1 MRSHQSLAKGGPG
14 NPKPKKP
21 NPFKP
26 QPMLAANKAINSF
39 APNGLFHAT
48 DIAATSG
55 RRSVNQMIKDS
66 HINKK

>member
-26 QPMLAANKAINSF
+26 QPMLAENKAINSF
-39 APNGLFHAT
+39 SPNGLFHAT
-48 DIAATSG
+48 NIASESS